1 MKFLFETE
9 TTMKPYNDKKWW
21 IDKNAMPEAYI
32 NADSL
37 KEALTKYQKLAEENG
52 ITISNSAL
60 KTAEPMYV
68 DSNDEPKQVG
78 LVITASTDFY
88 DSYNI
93 CGKQY
98 IELWTEILTI
108 VDTEF

>member
-1 MKFLFETE
+1 MKFLFRTT
-9 TTMKPYNDKKWW
+9 TTMKPYNDKEWW

-32 NADSL
+32 NAVSL

-68 DSNDEPKQVG
+68 DSDGETKQVG
-78 LVITASTDFY
+78 LVITASTNFS
-88 DSYNI
+88 DSCTYS
-93 CGKQY
+93 KQY
-98 IELWTEILTI
+98 IELWTEILTL

>member
-1 MKFLFETE
+1 MKFLFKTA

-21 IDKNAMPEAYI
+21 IDKNAMPEAYL
-32 NADSL
+32 NAVSL

-68 DSNDEPKQVG
+68 DSDGETKQVG
-78 LVITASTDFY
+78 LVITASTNFS
-88 DSYNI
+88 DSCTYS
-93 CGKQY
+93 KQY
-98 IELWTEILTI
+98 IELWTEILTL

>member
-1 MKFLFETE
+1 MKFLFKTA
-9 TTMKPYNDKKWW
+9 TTMKPYNNKKWW
-21 IDKNAMPEAYI
+21 IDKDVMPEAYI
-32 NADSL
+32 NADNL
-37 KEALTKYQKLAEENG
+37 KEALTKYQKRAKENG

-68 DSNDEPKQVG
+68 DSDGETKQVG

-88 DSYNI
+88 DSYNV
-93 CGKQY
+93 CDKQY
-98 IELWTEILTI
+98 IELWAEILTI

>member
-1 MKFLFETE
+1 MKFLFKTA

-21 IDKNAMPEAYI
+21 IDKNTMPEAYI
-32 NADSL
+32 NAVSL
-37 KEALTKYQKLAEENG
+37 KEALTKYQKRAEENG

-68 DSNDEPKQVG
+68 DSDGETKQVG

-88 DSYNI
+88 DSYNS
-93 CGKQY
+93 CSKQY
-98 IELWTEILTI
+98 IELWTEILTL

>member
-1 MKFLFETE
+1 MKFLFKTV
-9 TTMKPYNDKKWW
+9 TTMKPYNEKEWW

-37 KEALTKYQKLAEENG
+37 KEALTKYQKRAKENG
-52 ITISNSAL
+52 ITILNSAL

-68 DSNDEPKQVG
+68 VSDGETKQVG
-78 LVITASTDFY
+78 LVITALA
-88 DSYNI
+88 DSCNI
-93 CGKQY
+93 CGKQD
-98 IELWTEILTI
+98 IELWTEILTL

>member
-1 MKFLFETE
+1 MKFLFKTA

-32 NADSL
+32 NAVSL

-68 DSNDEPKQVG
+68 DSDGETKQVG
-78 LVITASTDFY
+78 LVITASTDFS
-88 DSYNI
+88 DSCTYS
-93 CGKQY
+93 KQY
-98 IELWTEILTI
+98 IELWTEILTL

>member
-1 MKFLFETE
+1 MNKTIV
-9 TTMKPYNDKKWW
+9 NG
-21 IDKNAMPEAYI
+21 
-32 NADSL
+32 ADSL
-37 KEALTKYQKLAEENG
+37 KEALTKYQKRAEENG

-68 DSNDEPKQVG
+68 DSDGETKQVG
-78 LVITASTDFY
+78 LVITASTDFSNSCTY
-88 DSYNI
+88 S
-93 CGKQY
+93 KQY

>member
-1 MKFLFETE
+1 MKFLFKTA

-21 IDKNAMPEAYI
+21 IDKDAMPEAYI

-68 DSNDEPKQVG
+68 DSDGETKQVG

-88 DSYNI
+88 DSYNS
-93 CGKQY
+93 CSKQY
-98 IELWTEILTI
+98 IELWTEILTL

>member
-1 MKFLFETE
+1 
-9 TTMKPYNDKKWW
+9 
-21 IDKNAMPEAYI
+21 MPEAYI

-37 KEALTKYQKLAEENG
+37 KEALTKYQKRAEENG

-68 DSNDEPKQVG
+68 DSDGETKQVG
-78 LVITASTDFY
+78 LVITASTDFSNSCTY
-88 DSYNI
+88 S
-93 CGKQY
+93 KQY
-98 IELWTEILTI
+98 IELWTEILTL